1 MQHNISTP
9 RPWWFW
15 AITIAFLLWS
25 FVGCGMYL
33 AERLMAPDAYVEN
46 FGEAMAGLREITPIW
61 ATAGYAIGVWFGLA
75 GVIML
80 MARKKIAV
88 PLFFASL
95 IGAIVGFMPYFYD
108 GRFKAVLTGADY
120 GFMVFIFAECLFI
133 LWFAR
138 KMLSPANIPP
148 NGQHFS

>member
-1 MQHNISTP
+1 
-9 RPWWFW
+9 
-15 AITIAFLLWS
+15 
-25 FVGCGMYL
+25 
-33 AERLMAPDAYVEN
+33 
-46 FGEAMAGLREITPIW
+46 MAGLREITPIW

-88 PLFFASL
+88 SLFFASL
-95 IGAIVGFMPYFYD
+95 IGAVVGFMPYFYD